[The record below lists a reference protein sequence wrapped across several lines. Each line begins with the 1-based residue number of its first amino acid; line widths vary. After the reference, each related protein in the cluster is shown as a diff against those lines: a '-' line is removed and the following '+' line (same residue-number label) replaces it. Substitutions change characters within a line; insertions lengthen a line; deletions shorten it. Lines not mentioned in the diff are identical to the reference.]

1 MLDIIKCAIKNL
13 GRKKV
18 RTVLTILGIAVGVSS
33 VILVNNIGKM
43 GSSAVSGELD
53 SLGLSGLSISTST
66 LRQTPATLTQEE
78 LEVIKNT
85 NHVKNAVPIVIE
97 HTEAYSRNEQI
108 STLLW
113 GIDSSASQVISLK
126 ILHGRNINSSD
137 VNSASNVCVV
147 DQSFSR
153 LAYNRDNIVGK
164 KIPIRCGV
172 DIEDYEVVG
181 VIKTGSGLLQNMMGD
196 YIPNFIYV
204 PYTRIQESFGKQNFD
219 QIAVKIDDSNNV
231 EKTGDVIVRKL
242 LNIKGIDEGYYAND
256 FSKQKQGLSNLLNIV
271 TIILS
276 LIGAIS
282 LVVASLS
289 IMTVMLVSVSERTRE
304 IGIKKSI
311 GAKRRTIMFEFL
323 VEAVLLSLIG
333 FIMGTVVGTIL
344 SYAGALYSGVD
355 LNMGWGIIAVAFLF
369 SMFTGV
375 AFGLYPAAKAS
386 NLKPVDAL
394 KVSF

>member
-1 MLDIIKCAIKNL
+1 MLDIIRCAIKNL

-66 LRQTPATLTQEE
+66 LKQTPATLTQEE

-126 ILHGRNINSSD
+126 IIHGRNINSTD

-153 LAYNRDNIVGK
+153 SAYNRDNIVGK

-333 FIMGTVVGTIL
+333 FIVGTIVGTIL
-344 SYAGALYSGVD
+344 SYAGALYSGVN
-355 LNMGWGIIAVAFLF
+355 LNMGWGIVAVAFLF

>member
-18 RTVLTILGIAVGVSS
+18 RTILTILGIAVGVSS

-153 LAYNRDNIVGK
+153 LVYNRDNIVGK

-231 EKTGDVIVRKL
+231 EKTGD
-242 LNIKGIDEGYYAND
+242 
-256 FSKQKQGLSNLLNIV
+256 S
-271 TIILS
+271 
-276 LIGAIS
+276 
-282 LVVASLS
+282 
-289 IMTVMLVSVSERTRE
+289 
-304 IGIKKSI
+304 
-311 GAKRRTIMFEFL
+311 
-323 VEAVLLSLIG
+323 
-333 FIMGTVVGTIL
+333 
-344 SYAGALYSGVD
+344 
-355 LNMGWGIIAVAFLF
+355 
-369 SMFTGV
+369 
-375 AFGLYPAAKAS
+375 
-386 NLKPVDAL
+386 PVDGGKTASRGERCGWTENCL
-394 KVSF
+394 SAR